1 MHLAVFGQ
9 DIFKAGLSERL
20 EKEGKAMKKLRIY
33 VDGEET
39 CYSYTADTE
48 SEAIE
53 SYKNDCIADY
63 LENPDPE
70 TFEEF
75 DIVAKEE

>member
-1 MHLAVFGQ
+1 
-9 DIFKAGLSERL
+9 
-20 EKEGKAMKKLRIY
+20 MKKYRIY

-48 SEAIE
+48 AEAIE
-53 SYKNDCIADY
+53 SYKYDCIADY
-63 LENPDPE
+63 NLNFGENPDPE
-70 TFEEF
+70 TFDES

>member
-1 MHLAVFGQ
+1 
-9 DIFKAGLSERL
+9 
-20 EKEGKAMKKLRIY
+20 MKRYRIY

-53 SYKNDCIADY
+53 SYKDDCIADY
-63 LENPDPE
+63 LCKFGADPDM
-70 TFEEF
+70 TDFERAE
-75 DIVAKEE
+75 IVAKEE